1 MSLMHDLDRPL
12 EDLKEIK
19 VSLGSKCPT
28 TTDLIDS
35 KIKDYESDISAAE
48 AYFNSDDY
56 KKYGKRATDTE

>member
-19 VSLGSKCPT
+19 VSLGSKCST

-35 KIKDYESDISAAE
+35 KIKEYESDIDAVDEYLKNDKTNGLSE
-48 AYFNSDDY
+48 GQPS
-56 KKYGKRATDTE
+56 

>member
-35 KIKDYESDISAAE
+35 KIKDYESDFSIHS
-48 AYFNSDDY
+48 
-56 KKYGKRATDTE
+56 

>member
-1 MSLMHDLDRPL
+1 MHDLDRPL

-35 KIKDYESDISAAE
+35 KIKEYESDIDAVNEYLKNDKSNGLSAGTVN
-48 AYFNSDDY
+48 FN
-56 KKYGKRATDTE
+56 GE